1 VYFGT
6 KSARVTPK
14 ALAQLKQLA
23 KCNPG
28 KQIELIG
35 HTDERG
41 DEASNLRLS
50 EMRAKSVARQL
61 ERAGIASGQIKF
73 SGKGEAEPA
82 QTGKGPAVW
91 AKNRRVEVRLL

>member
-1 VYFGT
+1 LAQQATADGCSVETAALAPVYFGT

-41 DEASNLRLS
+41 DDASNLRLS
-50 EMRAKSVARQL
+50 
-61 ERAGIASGQIKF
+61 
-73 SGKGEAEPA
+73 
-82 QTGKGPAVW
+82 
-91 AKNRRVEVRLL
+91 